1 MVTRVTSQAQQANSL
16 QNIFRITEN
25 LFKAQQEIASGRRI
39 HRPSD
44 DPAGIRDA
52 LLYRT
57 SISKSNQFIRNI
69 DNNQLYIQASDS
81 ALESVDINLIRA
93 KELAVAE
100 LGALSTAE
108 TRGFAASEFDQIIS
122 QVFVSANIKIK
133 NQFLFSGSAFRTQPF
148 EQSASGA
155 VYFGNTERFQIAVG
169 ENSNADFTIP
179 GSEVLANDLN
189 PQLTSS
195 TAISALNAGTGI
207 TPGSF
212 TITDRSGNS
221 GTVSVNATGTIGDL
235 ISNINALGG
244 NVTASINSNGTGLQL
259 TDGSSVISQGL
270 TVAEASGGNTALELG
285 ILGRRDGILSGSDLN
300 PVLSSSTQISDLN
313 GGEGLTLDQIGIVNG
328 SASGAVTLSSASTIG
343 DVINLIN
350 NSSFNV
356 SASINGSGNSLLVN
370 SNDSSTVAIVK
381 NVGTDESAE
390 NLGLGGG
397 KNVFT
402 TLFKLRDALRAD
414 DSLAI
419 LASLDN
425 LDSSLASINNNR
437 AVVGA
442 SLRRVELTNFT
453 LEQSIVD
460 QSQQLAEVEEADIVK
475 SASDLAN
482 LEFALQATLSAT
494 AQILQPTLLDF
505 LR

>member
-1 MVTRVTSQAQQANSL
+1 MVTRVTNQAQQANSL

-39 HRPSD
+39 NKPSD

-52 LLYRT
+52 LLFRT
-57 SISKSNQFIRNI
+57 SISQSNQFIRNI

-81 ALESVDINLIRA
+81 ALESVGVNLIRA
-93 KELAVAE
+93 KELGVAE
-100 LGALSTAE
+100 LGGLSTSE
-108 TRGFAASEFDQIIS
+108 TRGFAANEFDQIIS
-122 QVFVSANIKIK
+122 QVFESANIKIK
-133 NQFLFSGSAFRTQPF
+133 NQFVFSGSAFRTQPF

-169 ENSNADFTIP
+169 ENSNADFTIA

-195 TAISALNAGTGI
+195 TSISSLNAGAGI
-207 TPGSF
+207 TSGSF

-244 NVTASINSNGTGLQL
+244 NVTASINSSGTGLQL

-285 ILGRRDGILSGSDLN
+285 ILGRRDGTLAGSDLN
-300 PVLSSSTQISDLN
+300 PVLSSSTLISDLN

-328 SASGAVTLSSASTIG
+328 SASGAITLSSASTIG
-343 DVINLIN
+343 DVINQIN

-356 SASINGSGNSLLVN
+356 SASINSSGNSLLVN

-414 DSLAI
+414 DSLAV

-460 QSQQLAEVEEADIVK
+460 QSQQLAEVEEADVVK

-482 LEFALQATLSAT
+482 LQFALQATLSAT
-494 AQILQPTLLDF
+494 AQVLQPTLLDF